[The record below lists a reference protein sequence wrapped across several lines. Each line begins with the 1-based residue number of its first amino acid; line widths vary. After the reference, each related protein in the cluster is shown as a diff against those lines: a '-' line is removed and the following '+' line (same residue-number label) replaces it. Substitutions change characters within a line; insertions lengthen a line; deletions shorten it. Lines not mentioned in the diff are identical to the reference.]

1 MCKCVCVSAGVSCA
15 FSLAFFFPVRFVLI
29 LVCLFCGLERL
40 FCLLIACLF
49 FKGERK
55 EEYRFGGWGMGRIWK
70 GRERETMIRV

>member
-1 MCKCVCVSAGVSCA
+1 MCVSLPV
-15 FSLAFFFPVRFVLI
+15 FHVHFLWLFFFPVHFVLI

-55 EEYRFGGWGMGRIWK
+55 EEYRFGGWGYEK
-70 GRERETMIRV
+70 NLES